1 MPIRKEAAYIGL
13 AENSELR
20 YDVVDR
26 TPSSEDYFQVT
37 EFPETLTAGKNVFKF
52 RGNPDT
58 LVDDSKVH
66 IEILDY
72 NGDPIYYEVLRYL
85 EKDGTRVLAVYI
97 YPDTPEGRATI
108 YLGGRVR
115 YDAERGTNFPYSSDA
130 MSDNWKDLPNLL
142 WLRESRVAPNRRN
155 SSEIIMLQQP
165 KVTIKEEVKTFS
177 EITDLPTFFN
187 VVKGNISDGK
197 SISGTGP
204 GAGYTT
210 LTVTTTT
217 NQMTDIA
224 GMPVSPIAEASFT
237 SRTPSRGSA
246 AISIALPSSLANAPA
261 VIGNTSAVNSNA
273 ISSTTGLSTSALNT
287 ATTNVGNSG
296 PGGTTIGRLPP
307 PMPVFTS
314 PANSTATSQNNVN
327 DSATVEDTT
336 VTSVSTLVF
345 NPPDTTTISVT
356 GFPLTSSHHLG
367 ATVIINQPKVSVASD
382 THLDSD
388 GRVVHKTATNTTTG
402 GGQRRVDCTYVG
414 TIVDIENSTTAK
426 LHPPFDF
433 NSGRTSKPEG
443 EHIIDFNA
451 SEFTMSYWVPQ
462 MTSDTENSMSFANIV
477 LNNIEPATGDIYS
490 VKTSY
495 KLMGAPGD
503 YIDAGNTILE
513 KTDLLIDRT
522 NTSPD
527 IILGVKDTSMGEFIS
542 QTRIDAYWNKG
553 VGTTATFDND
563 TSSESVLLEGDI
575 GTNLDKLV
583 FNIKEFYAPTLYKD
597 TEYQLSFFAKG
608 FTSQSMN
615 PLNTSEKDLR
625 MDVYISGSAGEASTL
640 RPIKEYHG
648 GMLGAPLE
656 TSNEA
661 LTDISLGQY
670 LGTVEID
677 ANTANIGNIVQFVP
691 EDTDNY
697 VLKFVVRKGKMYL
710 KNVQLTA
717 NIETGFSPNTTE
729 MNVRIPTDKMNAPVA
744 FKFQYLDYL
753 GAPAEV
759 ETFAQGAIF
768 DGDNVYIE
776 GDGNLLSGSVFIGNS
791 VGSGI
796 ELAGVRSAFIRSVG
810 YEGFTSASRTDR
822 PGGFMIFTGSIL
834 PDAPDD
840 YANLGTGLELVQDSS
855 SFFRFNTVNGLDI
868 RAKTFFIGDTDSQFI
883 SGSQGEIEI
892 SSSLFHLDPA
902 NNILVIGAD
911 AVINADLSVNQIFTP
926 AGTTAA
932 DARAFINSSGAA
944 KFAGDGAGAYKAEFN
959 EDGTATV
966 AGWSLGTEEFRGGN
980 ITISSS
986 GEIKTTNFISSM
998 VGGLAGGGYRIGA
1011 DGIAEF
1017 EEARIRGTLSTAVF
1031 EKETVSAVGGALIV
1045 ANATALASGSNILS
1059 NIANLNIATQVD
1071 DATIDSPTQ
1080 VTFNSTAG
1088 VDRVKPITPQ
1098 SGPHELVAGR
1108 TYRAKATIS
1117 SYAGS
1122 NTIGFSNEG
1131 GIDTDTG
1138 RRSSNGDIET
1148 TFVFSG
1154 TGDVHVFSNSSNTG
1168 VISNITIEE
1177 MSLPVDNAAGFA
1189 AGEYILAKATSSL
1202 GFTEEIMEIASVD
1215 TATNTLVVSR
1225 SRNDNLIVS
1234 MSAGQVLVS
1243 QGKQDTG
1250 FILLNATSGSETPYI
1265 DITERTG
1272 SGVND
1277 LDVKVRLGDLSGV
1290 SDTQF
1295 GTLSGFGL
1303 YTDNVFLKGTISASA
1318 GQLGAFNIDGTDL
1331 HSLDSGAPN
1340 NAPND
1345 GIVISGSG
1353 GPNNRMVIDIY
1364 DGTTKVVS
1372 LGNYSSGKDGLF
1384 ASNGDIGGWD
1394 IDPTK
1399 LEAGSGASK
1408 IVLSPGV
1415 GIHMGADAFASAPF
1429 SVTTAGVIKSTSG
1442 TIGGFTLG
1450 ATQLSAGSSGTAQ
1463 ISLDSSTPL
1472 LQMGDPSGEHID
1484 LTAGQLRFHNGSGT
1498 EVFRFDASIPTGQNR
1513 SNNGAGGVAANCT
1526 AANVNSTTRSGLEIF
1541 SKTTGLFFATPT
1553 TTVTDY
1559 RSIDFMPGRFFME
1572 GGKKMNSNSNTV
1584 AHTME
1589 VRRYFD
1595 CTTANTAGDLAGTTS
1610 AIKGKYE
1617 ASGVSVSGTKCGVI
1631 GESIKNL
1638 GAATSMGVKGVAT
1651 GTGTLYGVHSTGN
1664 MKSTGTISATNNIT
1678 AYSSDGRL
1686 KENIVQISHP
1696 LEKIKQLRGVI
1707 YDWKEEVYKMGFT
1720 PMGDGKQ
1727 EMGLIAQEVQKVIPC
1742 AVTTAPF
1749 DTPLI
1754 ESDDGERWDGN
1765 PNHNPDDPY
1774 LTVAYDRI
1782 VPLLVESINA
1792 QQKLI
1797 EEMQDKIKKLEKN

>member
-13 AENSELR
+13 AENADIR
-20 YDVVDR
+20 YDVIDR
-26 TPSSEDYFQVT
+26 SPTSEDYFQVT

-52 RGNPDT
+52 RGDPDT
-58 LVDDSKVH
+58 LVDDSKIH

-97 YPDTPEGRATI
+97 YPDTPEGRAII
-108 YLGGRVR
+108 YLAGRVAFDPNTR
-115 YDAERGTNFPYSSDA
+115 RRFPSSADQ
-130 MSDNWKDLPNLL
+130 MSDNYKDIPNLL

-155 SSEIIMLQQP
+155 DSEIILLQQP

-177 EITDLPTFFN
+177 EITDLPTFFR
-187 VVKGNISDGK
+187 VVTGSVSDGK

-210 LTVTTTT
+210 LTVTSTT
-217 NQMTDIA
+217 NQVTTDIA
-224 GMPVSPIAEASFT
+224 GVPVTPIAEAQFT
-237 SRTPSRGSA
+237 PRTPSRGSA

-261 VIGNTSAVNSNA
+261 VIGNTSAVNSNK
-273 ISSTTGLSTSALNT
+273 ITGNTGQSTAQLNASTA
-287 ATTNVGNSG
+287 NVGNSG

-307 PMPVFTS
+307 PIPVFTS
-314 PANSTATSQNNVN
+314 PANSTAATQNNVN
-327 DSATVEDTT
+327 DSATTEDTT

-345 NPPDTTTISVT
+345 NPPDTTLINIT

-367 ATVIINQPKVSVASD
+367 ATVIINQPKVTVASD
-382 THLDSD
+382 TKIDSN
-388 GRVVHKTATNTTTG
+388 GRVVHTTATNASTG
-402 GGQRRVDCTYVG
+402 GGNRRVDCTYVG

-443 EHIIDFNA
+443 EHLIDFNA

-477 LNNIEPATGDIYS
+477 LNNIEPATGDIFS

-513 KTDLLIDRT
+513 KADLLIDRT
-522 NTSPD
+522 NSSPD
-527 IILGVKDTSMGEFIS
+527 LILGVKDTSMGEFVS
-542 QTRIDAYWNKG
+542 QNRIDTYWNNAAG
-553 VGTTATFDND
+553 STSTFDND
-563 TSSESVLLEGDI
+563 TSGESVVIEGDI
-575 GTNLDKLV
+575 DTNTDKLI
-583 FNIKEFYAPTLYKD
+583 FSIKEFYSPILFKD
-597 TEYQLSFFAKG
+597 TEYQLSFFTKG
-608 FTSQSMN
+608 FSSGSMN
-615 PLNTSEKDLR
+615 PPNTSTKDLR
-625 MDVYISGSAGEASTL
+625 LDVYISGSAGESSTM

-656 TSNEA
+656 DSNEA

-670 LGTVEID
+670 LGSVEID
-677 ANTANIGNIVQFVP
+677 ADTQNIANIVQFVP
-691 EDTDNY
+691 EDTDTY
-697 VLKFVVRKGKMYL
+697 TLKFVIRKGKIFI

-729 MNVRIPTDKMNAPVA
+729 MNIRIPTDKMNAPMA

-810 YEGFTSASRTDR
+810 YEGFTSASRTDK

-868 RAKTFFIGDTDSQFI
+868 RAKTFFIGDTDLQFI
-883 SGSQGEIEI
+883 SGSQGQIEI

-902 NNILVIGAD
+902 TNTLIIGAD

-959 EDGTATV
+959 ADGTATV

-1045 ANATALASGSNILS
+1045 ANATAIASGSLILS
-1059 NIANLNIATQVD
+1059 SSLVD
-1071 DATIDSPTQ
+1071 Q
-1080 VTFNSTAG
+1080 VT
-1088 VDRVKPITPQ
+1088 P
-1098 SGPHELVAGR
+1098 
-1108 TYRAKATIS
+1108 S
-1117 SYAGS
+1117 SSIA
-1122 NTIGFSNEG
+1122 
-1131 GIDTDTG
+1131 
-1138 RRSSNGDIET
+1138 
-1148 TFVFSG
+1148 
-1154 TGDVHVFSNSSNTG
+1154 
-1168 VISNITIEE
+1168 
-1177 MSLPVDNAAGFA
+1177 VDNAAGFA
-1189 AGEYILAKATSSL
+1189 VGEYILAKATSSL

-1215 TATNTLVVSR
+1215 TLTNTLVVSR

-1318 GQLGAFNIDGTDL
+1318 GQLGGFNITENDLFALSSGTPN
-1331 HSLDSGAPN
+1331 SAPN
-1340 NAPND
+1340 N
-1345 GIVISGSG
+1345 GLVISGSG
-1353 GPNNRMVIDIY
+1353 GPNDRMVINVF
-1364 DGTTKVVS
+1364 DGTTRIAA
-1372 LGNYSSGKDGLF
+1372 LGNFQSGKDGIF
-1384 ASNGDIGGWD
+1384 ASDGIIGGWD
-1394 IDPTK
+1394 IDAGR
-1399 LEAGSGASK
+1399 LEAGSEDILLDANNKKISINDDTFGNAGIQLEHSTGTGKLYVGDGANIFIQFDGTNITMDAGNFSLDSSGNMTATNAT
-1408 IVLSPGV
+1408 LSGGV
-1415 GIHMGADAFASAPF
+1415 TA
-1429 SVTTAGVIKSTSG
+1429 TTGQ
-1442 TIGGFTLG
+1442 IGGFTI
-1450 ATQLSAGSSGTAQ
+1450 AANSLSAGSSGTAQ
-1463 ISLDSSTPL
+1463 LSLDSSTPL

-1513 SNNGAGGVAANCT
+1513 SNNGAGGSTTTTCPAF
-1526 AANVNSTTRSGLEIF
+1526 NVNSTTRSGLEIF

-1553 TTVTDY
+1553 TVSADY

-1572 GGKKMNSNSNTV
+1572 GGKKMNNDSNTV
-1584 AHTME
+1584 SHTME

-1595 CTTANTAGDLAGTTS
+1595 CSIANTAGDLPGTTS

-1617 ASGVSVSGTKCGVI
+1617 ASGVSVAGTKCGVI
-1631 GESIKNL
+1631 GESIKNS
-1638 GAATSMGVKGVAT
+1638 GTATTIGVKGIAD
-1651 GTGTLYGVHSTGN
+1651 GTGLKYGVHSTGN
-1664 MKSTGTISATNNIT
+1664 MKATGTISATNNIT

-1707 YDWKEEVYKMGFT
+1707 YDWKEEVYEMGFT

-1754 ESDDGERWDGN
+1754 ESDDGKRWDGN
-1765 PNHNPDDPY
+1765 PKHNPDDPY

-1797 EEMQDKIKKLEKN
+1797 EEMQNKIKKLEKN